1 MSSRQQEKERRR
13 QERLAAEQEAE
24 AAAARKR
31 RMGYVVGGVLTGA
44 AIAAVAIAVAAG
56 GGGTKTSS
64 KPTASQQKLD
74 AALQTKA
81 TAAGCSAQTF
91 PSEGRQH
98 TEGKVIYKT
107 NPPTSGNHNPVPASD
122 GVYDPGGTPPIGK
135 LVHALEHGRVEYQYK
150 PGTPTAVV
158 TQLQTLMKDP
168 VLNQPGGTQPG
179 GYLQLLF
186 QNPTGMPYAVAATAW
201 THSIT
206 CPTFKAA
213 ATLDALRAF
222 RAAYINKAPEFIP
235 VPE

>member
-13 QERLAAEQEAE
+13 QERLAAEQEAA

-31 RMGYVVGGVLTGA
+31 RTGYIVGGVLAG
-44 AIAAVAIAVAAG
+44 AAVAAIVIAVVAG
-56 GGGTKTSS
+56 GGSSKSSS
-64 KPTASQQKLD
+64 KPSASQSKL
-74 AALQTKA
+74 AAAVQTKA
-81 TAAGCSAQTF
+81 AAAGCTANTF

-98 TEGKVIYKT
+98 TNGKVVYKT
-107 NPPTSGNHNPVPASD
+107 NPPTSGNHYPVPPSD
-122 GVYDPGGTPPIGK
+122 GVYDPAGTPPITH
-135 LVHALEHGRVEYQYK
+135 LVHALEHGRVEYQYR
-150 PGTPTAVV
+150 PGTSAAVV
-158 TQLQTLMKDP
+158 AQLTSLMKEP
-168 VLNQPGGTQPG
+168 VSGQPGGTQPG

-206 CPTFKAA
+206 CPAFKGA

-222 RAAYINKAPEFIP
+222 RAAYLNKGPEFIP